1 MIGDM
6 NELLLKSV
14 EVLPPLPDTVSKLRK
29 YVSEANSNIETMKVA
44 EIISSDPLMT
54 AKLLQ
59 LANSPYYGFTREI
72 TTINQV
78 MTAKLLQLA
87 NSPYYGFT
95 REITTINQVITLL
108 GVGNIINIVMADS
121 IRDNFKIDVSP
132 YGLNTQNF
140 LKTCNEEATFI
151 ANWLND
157 EDKKLSHLLVPCA
170 MLLRLGIVIFSNF
183 LIQNHKDKDFLAF
196 LNKNENLALAENEF
210 LGVDHISF
218 LGFLLHRWNFDDVL
232 IESICFVRTPHAA
245 REKVKKSAYALAI
258 TDHLFAPHD
267 GSSPFNAKAAV
278 ALLKEAKTQ
287 GINFDLNNLLSKL
300 PNKAKENLNKED

>member
-44 EIISSDPLMT
+44 EIISSDSL
-54 AKLLQ
+54 
-59 LANSPYYGFTREI
+59 
-72 TTINQV
+72 

-108 GVGNIINIVMADS
+108 GIGNIINIVTADS
-121 IRDNFKIDVSP
+121 IRDSFKIDVSP
-132 YGLNTQNF
+132 YGLDTQNF

-151 ANWLND
+151 TNWLND

-245 REKVKKSAYALAI
+245 REEVKKSAYALAI

-278 ALLKEAKTQ
+278 ALLEEAKTQ

-300 PNKAKENLNKED
+300 PSKAKENLNKED

>member
-29 YVSEANSNIETMKVA
+29 YMSEANSNIETMKVA

-78 MTAKLLQLA
+78 
-87 NSPYYGFT
+87 
-95 REITTINQVITLL
+95 ITLL
-108 GVGNIINIVMADS
+108 GIGNIINIVMADS
-121 IRDNFKIDVSP
+121 IRDSFKIDVSP
-132 YGLNTQNF
+132 YGLDTQNF

-151 ANWLND
+151 TNWLND

-245 REKVKKSAYALAI
+245 REEVKKSAYALAI

-267 GSSPFNAKAAV
+267 GSSPFNVKAAV
-278 ALLKEAKTQ
+278 ALLEEAKTQ

-300 PNKAKENLNKED
+300 PSKAKENLNKED

>member
-72 TTINQV
+72 TI
-78 MTAKLLQLA
+78 
-87 NSPYYGFT
+87 
-95 REITTINQVITLL
+95 INQVITLL

-196 LNKNENLALAENEF
+196 LNKSENLALAENEF

-300 PNKAKENLNKED
+300 PNKAKENLSKED

>member
-44 EIISSDPLMT
+44 EIISSDPLM
-54 AKLLQ
+54 
-59 LANSPYYGFTREI
+59 
-72 TTINQV
+72 
-78 MTAKLLQLA
+78 MAKLLQLA

-258 TDHLFAPHD
+258 TDHLFAPND

>member
-44 EIISSDPLMT
+44 EIISSDPL
-54 AKLLQ
+54 
-59 LANSPYYGFTREI
+59 
-72 TTINQV
+72 

-196 LNKNENLALAENEF
+196 LNKSENLALAENEF

-232 IESICFVRTPHAA
+232 IESICFVSTPHAA

>member
-29 YVSEANSNIETMKVA
+29 YVSEANSNIETMKVV

-72 TTINQV
+72 TTI
-78 MTAKLLQLA
+78 
-87 NSPYYGFT
+87 S
-95 REITTINQVITLL
+95 QVITLL
-108 GVGNIINIVMADS
+108 GIGNIINIVTADS

-132 YGLNTQNF
+132 YGLDTKNF

-151 ANWLND
+151 TNWLND
-157 EDKKLSHLLVPCA
+157 KDKKLSFLLVPCA

-196 LNKNENLALAENEF
+196 LNKTKNENIALAENEF

-218 LGFLLHRWNFDDVL
+218 LGFLLYHWNFDDIL

-245 REKVKKSAYALAI
+245 REEVKKSAYALAI

-267 GSSPFNAKAAV
+267 GSSPFNTKAAI
-278 ALLKEAKTQ
+278 ALLEEAKTQ

-300 PNKAKENLNKED
+300 PSKAKENLDKED

>member
-29 YVSEANSNIETMKVA
+29 YVSEANLNIETMKVA
-44 EIISSDPLMT
+44 EIISSNPL
-54 AKLLQ
+54 
-59 LANSPYYGFTREI
+59 
-72 TTINQV
+72 

-108 GVGNIINIVMADS
+108 GVDNIINIVMADS

-245 REKVKKSAYALAI
+245 REEVKKSAYALAI

-278 ALLKEAKTQ
+278 ALLEEAKTQ

-300 PNKAKENLNKED
+300 PSKAKENLNKED

>member
-29 YVSEANSNIETMKVA
+29 YVSEANLNIETMKVA

-78 MTAKLLQLA
+78 
-87 NSPYYGFT
+87 
-95 REITTINQVITLL
+95 ITLL
-108 GVGNIINIVMADS
+108 GVGNIINIVTADS

-278 ALLKEAKTQ
+278 ALLEEAKTQ

-300 PNKAKENLNKED
+300 PSKAKENLNKED

>member
-1 MIGDM
+1 
-6 NELLLKSV
+6 
-14 EVLPPLPDTVSKLRK
+14 
-29 YVSEANSNIETMKVA
+29 
-44 EIISSDPLMT
+44 
-54 AKLLQ
+54 
-59 LANSPYYGFTREI
+59 
-72 TTINQV
+72 
-78 MTAKLLQLA
+78 
-87 NSPYYGFT
+87 
-95 REITTINQVITLL
+95 
-108 GVGNIINIVMADS
+108 
-121 IRDNFKIDVSP
+121 
-132 YGLNTQNF
+132 
-140 LKTCNEEATFI
+140 TFI

-196 LNKNENLALAENEF
+196 LNKSENLALAENEF

-232 IESICFVRTPHAA
+232 IESICFVCTPHAA

>member
-44 EIISSDPLMT
+44 EIISSDPL
-54 AKLLQ
+54 
-59 LANSPYYGFTREI
+59 
-72 TTINQV
+72 

-196 LNKNENLALAENEF
+196 LNKSENLALAENEF

-287 GINFDLNNLLSKL
+287 EINFDLNNLLSKL

>member
-44 EIISSDPLMT
+44 EIISTDPL
-54 AKLLQ
+54 
-59 LANSPYYGFTREI
+59 
-72 TTINQV
+72 

-108 GVGNIINIVMADS
+108 GVGNIINIVTADS
-121 IRDNFKIDVSP
+121 IRDSFKIDVSP

-151 ANWLND
+151 TNWLND
-157 EDKKLSHLLVPCA
+157 EDKKLSHLLIPCA

-245 REKVKKSAYALAI
+245 REEVKKSAYALAI

-267 GSSPFNAKAAV
+267 GSSPFNVKAAV
-278 ALLKEAKTQ
+278 ALLEEAKTQ

-300 PNKAKENLNKED
+300 PSKAKENLNKED

>member
-44 EIISSDPLMT
+44 KIISSDPL
-54 AKLLQ
+54 
-59 LANSPYYGFTREI
+59 
-72 TTINQV
+72 

-196 LNKNENLALAENEF
+196 LNKSENLALAENEF

>member
-1 MIGDM
+1 MTGDM
-6 NELLLKSV
+6 NELLVKSV
-14 EVLPPLPDTVSKLRK
+14 EVLPPLPDTVKKLKK
-29 YVSEANSNIETMKVA
+29 YMNKANSNIETIKIA

-72 TTINQV
+72 TTI
-78 MTAKLLQLA
+78 K
-87 NSPYYGFT
+87 
-95 REITTINQVITLL
+95 QVITLL
-108 GVGNIINIVMADS
+108 GVGNIINIVTADS
-121 IRDNFKIDVSP
+121 IRDSFKIDVSP
-132 YGLNTQNF
+132 YGLDTQFF
-140 LKTCNEEATFI
+140 LKNCNEEVIFI
-151 ANWLND
+151 TNWLNN

-183 LIQNHKDKDFLAF
+183 LIQNHKDKDFLTF
-196 LNKNENLALAENEF
+196 LNKTKNENIALVENEF

-218 LGFLLHRWNFDDVL
+218 LGFLLYRWNFDDVL

-245 REKVKKSAYALAI
+245 REEVKKSAYALAI
-258 TDHLFAPHD
+258 TDRLFDPHN

-287 GINFDLNNLLSKL
+287 GIDFDLKNLLSKL
-300 PNKAKENLNKED
+300 PSKAKENLDKEY

>member
-59 LANSPYYGFTREI
+59 F
-72 TTINQV
+72 
-78 MTAKLLQLA
+78 A

>member
-44 EIISSDPLMT
+44 EIISSNPL
-54 AKLLQ
+54 
-59 LANSPYYGFTREI
+59 
-72 TTINQV
+72 

-108 GVGNIINIVMADS
+108 GVGNIINIVTADS

-151 ANWLND
+151 TNWLND

-245 REKVKKSAYALAI
+245 REEVKKSAYALAI

-278 ALLKEAKTQ
+278 ALLEEAKTQ

-300 PNKAKENLNKED
+300 PSKAKENLNKED

>member
-44 EIISSDPLMT
+44 EIISSDPL
-54 AKLLQ
+54 
-59 LANSPYYGFTREI
+59 
-72 TTINQV
+72 

-300 PNKAKENLNKED
+300 PNKAKENLNKGD

>member
-44 EIISSDPLMT
+44 EIISSDPLM
-54 AKLLQ
+54 
-59 LANSPYYGFTREI
+59 R
-72 TTINQV
+72 
-78 MTAKLLQLA
+78 AKLLQLA

-278 ALLKEAKTQ
+278 ALLKEVKTQ

>member
-59 LANSPYYGFTREI
+59 LANSP
-72 TTINQV
+72 
-78 MTAKLLQLA
+78 
-87 NSPYYGFT
+87 YGFT

-245 REKVKKSAYALAI
+245 REEVKKSAYALAI

-278 ALLKEAKTQ
+278 ALLEEAKTQ

-300 PNKAKENLNKED
+300 PSKAKENLNKED

>member
-14 EVLPPLPDTVSKLRK
+14 EVLPSLPDTVSKLRK

-44 EIISSDPLMT
+44 EIISSDPL
-54 AKLLQ
+54 
-59 LANSPYYGFTREI
+59 
-72 TTINQV
+72 

-196 LNKNENLALAENEF
+196 LNKSENLALAENEF

>member
-54 AKLLQ
+54 
-59 LANSPYYGFTREI
+59 T
-72 TTINQV
+72 
-78 MTAKLLQLA
+78 KLLQLA

-196 LNKNENLALAENEF
+196 LNKSENLALAENEF

>member
-44 EIISSDPLMT
+44 EIISSDPL
-54 AKLLQ
+54 
-59 LANSPYYGFTREI
+59 
-72 TTINQV
+72 

-196 LNKNENLALAENEF
+196 LNKSENLALAENEF

-287 GINFDLNNLLSKL
+287 GINFYLKNLLSKL

>member
-44 EIISSDPLMT
+44 EIISSDPLM
-54 AKLLQ
+54 
-59 LANSPYYGFTREI
+59 
-72 TTINQV
+72 
-78 MTAKLLQLA
+78 MAKLLQLA

-121 IRDNFKIDVSP
+121 IRDNFKTDVSP

-300 PNKAKENLNKED
+300 PSKAKENLNKED

>member
-78 MTAKLLQLA
+78 
-87 NSPYYGFT
+87 
-95 REITTINQVITLL
+95 ITLL

-121 IRDNFKIDVSP
+121 IRDNFKTDVSP

-196 LNKNENLALAENEF
+196 LNKSENLALAENEF

>member
-44 EIISSDPLMT
+44 EIISSDPL
-54 AKLLQ
+54 
-59 LANSPYYGFTREI
+59 
-72 TTINQV
+72 

-278 ALLKEAKTQ
+278 ALLEEAKTQ
-287 GINFDLNNLLSKL
+287 GINFDLDNLLSKL
-300 PNKAKENLNKED
+300 PSKAKENLDKED

>member
-44 EIISSDPLMT
+44 EIISSDPL
-54 AKLLQ
+54 
-59 LANSPYYGFTREI
+59 
-72 TTINQV
+72 

-157 EDKKLSHLLVPCA
+157 EDKKLSHLLVPCV

-196 LNKNENLALAENEF
+196 LNKSENLALAENEF

-245 REKVKKSAYALAI
+245 REKVKKSAYALAT

>member
-78 MTAKLLQLA
+78 
-87 NSPYYGFT
+87 
-95 REITTINQVITLL
+95 ITLL
-108 GVGNIINIVMADS
+108 GVGNIINIVTADS

-151 ANWLND
+151 TNWLND

-245 REKVKKSAYALAI
+245 REEVKKSAYALAI

-278 ALLKEAKTQ
+278 ALLEEAKTQ
-287 GINFDLNNLLSKL
+287 GINFDLNNLFSKL
-300 PNKAKENLNKED
+300 PSKAKENLNEED

>member
-44 EIISSDPLMT
+44 EIISSDPL
-54 AKLLQ
+54 
-59 LANSPYYGFTREI
+59 
-72 TTINQV
+72 

-157 EDKKLSHLLVPCA
+157 KDKKLSHLLVPCA

-196 LNKNENLALAENEF
+196 LNKSENLALAENEF

>member
-29 YVSEANSNIETMKVA
+29 YVSEANLNIETMKVA

-78 MTAKLLQLA
+78 
-87 NSPYYGFT
+87 
-95 REITTINQVITLL
+95 ITLL
-108 GVGNIINIVMADS
+108 GVGNIINIVTADS

-151 ANWLND
+151 TNWLND

-245 REKVKKSAYALAI
+245 RKEVKKSAYALAI

-278 ALLKEAKTQ
+278 ALLEEAKTQ

-300 PNKAKENLNKED
+300 PSKAKENLNKED

>member
-44 EIISSDPLMT
+44 EIISSDPL
-54 AKLLQ
+54 
-59 LANSPYYGFTREI
+59 
-72 TTINQV
+72 

-245 REKVKKSAYALAI
+245 REEVKKSAYALAI

-267 GSSPFNAKAAV
+267 GSSPFNVKAAV
-278 ALLKEAKTQ
+278 ALLEEAKTQ

-300 PNKAKENLNKED
+300 PSKAKENLNKED

>member
-44 EIISSDPLMT
+44 EIISSDPL
-54 AKLLQ
+54 
-59 LANSPYYGFTREI
+59 
-72 TTINQV
+72 

-287 GINFDLNNLLSKL
+287 GISFDLNNLLSKL

>member
-78 MTAKLLQLA
+78 
-87 NSPYYGFT
+87 
-95 REITTINQVITLL
+95 ITLL
-108 GVGNIINIVMADS
+108 GVGNIINIVTADS

-151 ANWLND
+151 TNWLND

-278 ALLKEAKTQ
+278 ALLEEAKTQ

-300 PNKAKENLNKED
+300 PSKAKENLNEED

>member
-44 EIISSDPLMT
+44 EIISSDPL
-54 AKLLQ
+54 
-59 LANSPYYGFTREI
+59 
-72 TTINQV
+72 

-183 LIQNHKDKDFLAF
+183 LIQNHNDKDFLAF

>member
-59 LANSPYYGFTREI
+59 LANS
-72 TTINQV
+72 
-78 MTAKLLQLA
+78 L
-87 NSPYYGFT
+87 YYGFT

-170 MLLRLGIVIFSNF
+170 MLLRLSIVIFSNF

-196 LNKNENLALAENEF
+196 LNKSENLALAENEF

>member
-78 MTAKLLQLA
+78 
-87 NSPYYGFT
+87 
-95 REITTINQVITLL
+95 ITLL
-108 GVGNIINIVMADS
+108 GIGNIINIVTADS
-121 IRDNFKIDVSP
+121 IRDSFKIDVSP
-132 YGLNTQNF
+132 YGLDTQNF

-151 ANWLND
+151 TNWLND

-245 REKVKKSAYALAI
+245 REEVKKSAYALAI

-267 GSSPFNAKAAV
+267 GSSSFNAKAAV
-278 ALLKEAKTQ
+278 ALLEEAKTQ

-300 PNKAKENLNKED
+300 PSKAKENLNKED

>member
-78 MTAKLLQLA
+78 
-87 NSPYYGFT
+87 
-95 REITTINQVITLL
+95 ITLL
-108 GVGNIINIVMADS
+108 GIGNIINIVTADS
-121 IRDNFKIDVSP
+121 IRDSFKIDVSP

-151 ANWLND
+151 TNWLND

-245 REKVKKSAYALAI
+245 REEVKKSAYALAI

-278 ALLKEAKTQ
+278 ALLEEAKTQ

-300 PNKAKENLNKED
+300 PSKAKENLNKED

>member
-44 EIISSDPLMT
+44 EIISSDPL
-54 AKLLQ
+54 
-59 LANSPYYGFTREI
+59 
-72 TTINQV
+72 

-245 REKVKKSAYALAI
+245 REKVKKSAYALTI

-300 PNKAKENLNKED
+300 PNKAKENLNKKD

>member
-14 EVLPPLPDTVSKLRK
+14 EVLPPLSDTVSKLRK

-44 EIISSDPLMT
+44 EIISSDPL
-54 AKLLQ
+54 
-59 LANSPYYGFTREI
+59 
-72 TTINQV
+72 

>member
-59 LANSPYYGFTREI
+59 LANS
-72 TTINQV
+72 
-78 MTAKLLQLA
+78 
-87 NSPYYGFT
+87 YYGFT

>member
-44 EIISSDPLMT
+44 EIISSDPL
-54 AKLLQ
+54 
-59 LANSPYYGFTREI
+59 
-72 TTINQV
+72 

-196 LNKNENLALAENEF
+196 LNKSENLALAENEF

-245 REKVKKSAYALAI
+245 REEVKKSAYALAI

-278 ALLKEAKTQ
+278 ALLEEAKTQ

-300 PNKAKENLNKED
+300 PSKAKENLNKED